1 MSSDGRRSKLTK
13 SKAILASICYNRK
26 ESHNNGEAIME
37 EEMRDNPG
45 VIAPPPL
52 IYAVPLAVGLL
63 LHARFPV
70 RPLRFMPRVV
80 RVVLGSSLVGLAVAV
95 IASAF
100 RKMVRAHT
108 NVDPTQPTTALVVE
122 GPFKF
127 TRNPLYLSLTLLYT
141 GISILVNALWT
152 MLLLP
157 VVLLVMRKGVIDR
170 EERYLERKF
179 GEQYLRYKA
188 SVRRWI

>member
-1 MSSDGRRSKLTK
+1 MKD
-13 SKAILASICYNRK
+13 
-26 ESHNNGEAIME
+26 EF
-37 EEMRDNPG
+37 RDNPG

-52 IYAVPLAVGLL
+52 IYAVTLVVGLI
-63 LHARFPV
+63 LHALYPV
-70 RPLRFMPRVV
+70 RLVRFLPGMV
-80 RVVLGSSLVGLAVAV
+80 RAVLGGSLVGFAVTLT
-95 IASAF
+95 IRAF
-100 RKMVRAHT
+100 RLMVRSNT
-108 NVDPTQPTTALVVE
+108 NVDPSQPTTALVVE
-122 GPFKF
+122 GPFRL

-141 GISILVNALWT
+141 GITILVNSLWS

-157 VVLLVMRKGVIDR
+157 VLLVVMRKGVIDR

>member
-1 MSSDGRRSKLTK
+1 
-13 SKAILASICYNRK
+13 
-26 ESHNNGEAIME
+26 ME
-37 EEMRDNPG
+37 EETRDNPG

-52 IYAVPLAVGLL
+52 IYALPLAVGLL
-63 LHARFPV
+63 LHARFPL
-70 RPLRFMPRVV
+70 RPLRFMPRMV
-80 RVVLGSSLVGLAVAV
+80 RVVLGGSLVGLSLAVV
-95 IASAF
+95 VPAF
-100 RKMVRAHT
+100 RAMVRAHT

-127 TRNPLYLSLTLLYT
+127 TRNPLYLSLTLLYA
-141 GISILVNALWT
+141 GISIIVNALWT